1 MRLIII
7 PDDNTISVNG
17 NSKAGFDLSE
27 LIAAGVHAVQWYG
40 TKGEVEMRVTPDG
53 DKPANVGISDI
64 AQYQKF
70 IDMHTSQPVP
80 APIDQADLGN
90 VQKQI
95 KALGLVTAQWNG
107 KTEAQLK
114 TAFRAAMASLS

>member
-70 IDMHTSQPVP
+70 IDMHTSQPVR
-80 APIDQADLGN
+80 
-90 VQKQI
+90 
-95 KALGLVTAQWNG
+95 VTTSRRVPQRDRVISRASYQC
-107 KTEAQLK
+107 
-114 TAFRAAMASLS
+114 TACTRPTA